1 MAKAAQ
7 PANSTA
13 HANASVR
20 REPKTDEG
28 HVNDQRCQTSPK
40 IAFENEEKEL
50 KTRKAKPLAARAAA
64 SACLKLRMESG
75 GHWMLRK
82 QQLWA
87 VSGINH
93 RRLDRL
99 LDRLAAG
106 HQWREASA
114 VLSTLFAS
122 YPSYYSPS
130 EDRKNFMIA
139 MELQKRFCW
148 NRSYHNLIKSTYE
161 IWFGKLSMKGNE
173 KIHLLQLELTLFY
186 LTQGKFTEAHSHTR
200 FLLTEEFGCEPF
212 INLIH
217 GLILYQLWYADLPEE
232 MQIKGFDAQTS
243 SDAFGLTLIDGFQ
256 ETEIGESSN
265 GHDAVDIENSKASF
279 QCSSE
284 SSVGNEKVFMVGKY
298 DVPRKNSVDAFNAQ
312 GHISQCDESQCDEEE
327 RGLPINQ
334 DNFVNTSIYFAS
346 GLDKRLLPIQ
356 LKLLT
361 EDPIQSIL
369 LYRKLANE
377 KYRDAVKHLRR
388 ALHSTP
394 PLLAALLPLIQL
406 LLLGDQV
413 REAFVE
419 LDKAC
424 HELDSALPFRLKAR
438 LLQCFCSSE
447 ISTISSCYES
457 ALTRDPSCNYSIE
470 RLIKM
475 HKTGDYNVT
484 PLVET
489 LAKHLDAVDGKC
501 SIWEEFASCFL
512 ELQTAMLFHS
522 EDCISANMGVVTD
535 NVYCNRIP
543 TMFTEGE
550 TGDTWRLRCRWWVS
564 RHFGR
569 SISLSEIQAG
579 EWMLLQF
586 KAACAIH
593 LYGPN
598 FEYVTAV
605 INSFTQ
611 QGNASQLSYLNIHIK
626 NPMNLRDILAEL

>member
-1 MAKAAQ
+1 MVKATH

-13 HANASVR
+13 RANASVR

-28 HVNDQRCQTSPK
+28 RLNDQRCQANPK
-40 IAFENEEKEL
+40 IAFENEDEEL
-50 KTRKAKPLAARAAA
+50 KTREAKPLAARAAA
-64 SACLKLRMESG
+64 FKLRMECG
-75 GHWMLRK
+75 GQRM
-82 QQLWA
+82 
-87 VSGINH
+87 VSQKLLSSITSVNH
-93 RRLDRL
+93 RRLGRL
-99 LDRLAAG
+99 LDLLAAG

-114 VLSTLFAS
+114 VLSTLFAG
-122 YPSYYSPS
+122 YPRYYSPS

-148 NRSYHNLIKSTYE
+148 NRNYHNLIKSTYE
-161 IWFGKLSMKGNE
+161 IWLGKLSQHKKAHA
-173 KIHLLQLELTLFY
+173 KIHLLQLELALFY

-200 FLLTEEFGCEPF
+200 FLVSEEFRCEPF

-217 GLILYQLWYADLPEE
+217 GLILYQHWYADLPEE

-284 SSVGNEKVFMVGKY
+284 SSVGNEKISMLGKY
-298 DVPRKNSVDAFNAQ
+298 DAPRKNSVDAFNAQ
-312 GHISQCDESQCDEEE
+312 DHISHCDEEE
-327 RGLPINQ
+327 RGLPRNQ
-334 DNFVNTSIYFAS
+334 DNFVNTSIYFAP

-361 EDPIQSIL
+361 EDPIHSIL
-369 LYRKLANE
+369 FYRKLANE
-377 KYRDAVKHLRR
+377 KYRDAVKHLRL

-413 REAFVE
+413 HEAFVE
-419 LDKAC
+419 LDKSC

-457 ALTRDPSCNYSIE
+457 ALTRDPACNYSME

-475 HKTGDYNVT
+475 HKTGNYSVI

-512 ELQTAMLFHS
+512 ELQTAMLFQR
-522 EDCISANMGVVTD
+522 EDCMSANMGVVTD

-543 TMFTEGE
+543 TMFIEGE

-605 INSFTQ
+605 LNSLTQ

-626 NPMNLRDILAEL
+626 NPMNLRDNLVEL

>member
-457 ALTRDPSCNYSIE
+457 ALTRDPSW
-470 RLIKM
+470 
-475 HKTGDYNVT
+475 DYNVT